1 MKRLTAANPEGKGQ
15 YNKTSQDVLIPA
27 FFAAYSGQPVE
38 KAQLS
43 PFYSFPLP
51 NWTVAYN
58 GLSGLEF
65 IKKKFSAFTINH
77 SYSSTY
83 SVGNFTSNLDYGAAY
98 VNLAVQNF
106 APGTIRDQTGQLLP
120 LFANQLN
127 QYVPIVAMSTITMSE
142 KFQPLIGVQ
151 LQTKSRINGRVEYS
165 QSRDVALSLSNSQ
178 VAEFSTKD
186 LMVSLGFTKQNVR
199 IPFRINGAYKRLK
212 NDLNFTCNLTLRDA
226 RDVQRKL
233 DAEFTILSRS
243 VLNFQLNPQLSY
255 IVNRRLNFNVYFTR
269 SFNDPFVSTVFPQ
282 ATTSGGVRVKFN
294 LAE

>member
-1 MKRLTAANPEGKGQ
+1 MIGLRLTGITLLKRLTAASPEGKGQ
-15 YNKTSQDVLIPA
+15 YDKTSQDVLIPA

-106 APGTIRDQTGQLLP
+106 APGTIRDQSGQLLP

-186 LMVSLGFTKQNVR
+186 LMVSLGFTKQKR
-199 IPFRINGAYKRLK
+199 TDSIPDQWGLQAPEKRPELH
-212 NDLNFTCNLTLRDA
+212 L
-226 RDVQRKL
+226 
-233 DAEFTILSRS
+233 
-243 VLNFQLNPQLSY
+243 QLNPA
-255 IVNRRLNFNVYFTR
+255 RRPRCAAEAGCRVYYSQSVCVEF
-269 SFNDPFVSTVFPQ
+269 SVES
-282 ATTSGGVRVKFN
+282 A
-294 LAE
+294 A